1 MPKVMPNAAASQ
13 RPLDGRAFREALGAF
28 TTGVTVVTT
37 HGEQGDV
44 GLTANSFNSVSLD
57 PPMVLWSLGKSASS
71 LPAFKA
77 AQHFAVHI
85 LSEDQQELS
94 NRFATRGIDKFAG
107 IPVTRGPD
115 EVPLLNDCAARF
127 VCRTEYQYEGG
138 DHIIFVGEVLDFSH
152 RDEAPLL
159 FHGGKYGR
167 IFRNQTEEVSE
178 RELALMDSSLSY
190 LLRLCN
196 HKLFTPVR
204 GELASQGFNL
214 TQYYFL
220 AIIAKY
226 GPKPLPRVLEMLSH
240 GGAAPSEEDVD
251 QMVRNGL
258 IEERDGA
265 VHLTQGGK
273 RFHMEMMSFHKAH
286 EARAL
291 EGMDADLQHYFR
303 VGLIRMI
310 EGADINKAQ

>member
-1 MPKVMPNAAASQ
+1 MSKVMSSVTNEK
-13 RPLDGRAFREALGAF
+13 PLDGTAFRAALGAF

-71 LPAFKA
+71 LPAFKT

-107 IPVTRGPD
+107 IDVMRGPD
-115 EVPLLNDCAARF
+115 DVPLLNDCAARF

-152 RDEAPLL
+152 RDQSPLL

-167 IFRNQTEEVSE
+167 IFKSHSEEVSE
-178 RELALMDSSLSY
+178 RELALRDSSLSY

-196 HKLFTPVR
+196 HQLFAPVR
-204 GELASQGFNL
+204 VELAKQGFNI

-220 AIIAKY
+220 ATIAKY
-226 GPKPLPRVLEMLSH
+226 GARPLSRLLEMLSQ
-240 GGAAPSEEDVD
+240 GGTAPTDEELE
-251 QMVRNGL
+251 QIMRGGL
-258 IEERDGA
+258 IEEVDGE
-265 VHLTQGGK
+265 VHLTRQGA
-273 RFHMEMMSFHKAH
+273 RFHMEMVSFHKAF
-286 EARAL
+286 EAQAL
-291 EGMDADLQHYFR
+291 DGLDADLQQYFR
-303 VGLIRMI
+303 VGLIKMI
-310 EGADINKAQ
+310 EGTNSEDSP